1 MSERTP
7 RVVLFCGHMIDQPD
21 REPERFPPD
30 MAPLAAVEIAAR
42 LARLG
47 VGADDLAMC
56 EGACGGD
63 LLFAES
69 ALARGMRLE
78 LRLPFD
84 EARFLRESIGY
95 AGASWVARYA
105 RVRSNPRTTVYCMP
119 PGATPPGC
127 DAFEQANLW
136 QLNAAL
142 AHGADSVWLLAL
154 WDGQRSG
161 SPGGT
166 DHLVQTVDRHA
177 GQVIII
183 DAVAVLRQ
191 TVERRL
197 H

>member
-1 MSERTP
+1 MNARAP
-7 RVVLFCGHMIDQPD
+7 RVVLFSGHMIDRPD
-21 REPERFPPD
+21 RQAERFPAD
-30 MAPLAAVEIAAR
+30 MTPLAQAEIGAR

-47 VGADDLAMC
+47 VGSDDLAMC

-63 LLFAES
+63 LLFAE
-69 ALARGMRLE
+69 AVLARGMRLE

-84 EARFLRESIGY
+84 EARFLRESVGF
-95 AGASWVARYA
+95 AGDAWLARYA
-105 RVRSNPRTTVYCMP
+105 RVRSDPRTTLYCMP
-119 PGATPPGC
+119 PGAAPPGC

-142 AHGADSVWLLAL
+142 AHGADQVWLLAL

-166 DHLVQTVDRHA
+166 DHLVQTVNRHA

-183 DAVAVLRQ
+183 DAAALLRQ

>member
-1 MSERTP
+1 MSERLA
-7 RVVLFCGHMIDQPD
+7 RVVLFSGHMIDQPD
-21 REPERFPPD
+21 RETERFPPD
-30 MAPLAAVEIAAR
+30 MAPLAQAEIAAR
-42 LARLG
+42 LARLD
-47 VGADDLAMC
+47 VGGDDLAMC

-63 LLFAES
+63 LLFAEA
-69 ALARGMRLE
+69 ALARGMRVE

-84 EARFLRESIGY
+84 EARFLRESVGF
-95 AGASWVARYA
+95 AGHAWLARYA
-105 RVRSNPRTTVYCMP
+105 RVRSDPRTTVYCMP
-119 PGATPPGC
+119 PGVAPPGC

-142 AHGADSVWLLAL
+142 AHGADQVWLLAL
-154 WDGQRSG
+154 WDGRSSG

-183 DAVAVLRQ
+183 DAAALLRQ
-191 TVERRL
+191 TAERRL